1 MFQPKSTYLETVYRF
16 CVYHTNPGVG
26 KLRPA
31 GQLRPSRGKYV
42 AREHVF
48 IFSRIWPAK
57 EKSVARDHLNVA
69 RPTKLFFK
77 SIFFVKM
84 ILLIIFILG
93 HWKIFNTH

>member
-1 MFQPKSTYLETVYRF
+1 MS
-16 CVYHTNPGVG
+16 GVG

-31 GQLRPSRGKYV
+31 GQLRPSRGKSA

-48 IFSRIWPAK
+48 IFNRMWPAK